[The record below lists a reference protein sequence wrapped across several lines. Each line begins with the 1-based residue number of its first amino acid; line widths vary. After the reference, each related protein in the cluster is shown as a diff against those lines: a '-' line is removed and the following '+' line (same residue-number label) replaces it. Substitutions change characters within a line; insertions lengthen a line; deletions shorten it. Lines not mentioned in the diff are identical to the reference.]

1 MKPKRKNK
9 WVHLNRCKPYLGY
22 ETVDELST
30 FQGRPCY
37 EEETEIRT
45 QNKDKGKTSSQSPV
59 VEDSHDREP
68 QEEVTTDVPLADVSP
83 VDVAPPGVSVPK
95 RYPTRNRNPPRW
107 HENYMKALCLAKR
120 EEANFV

>member
-1 MKPKRKNK
+1 MDSLDPKFDGPFKVIQRRNAIIQVKPKRKNK

-37 EEETEIRT
+37 EEETEIRL
-45 QNKDKGKTSSQSPV
+45 QNKDEGKTSSQSPI

-68 QEEVTTDVPLADVSP
+68 
-83 VDVAPPGVSVPK
+83 K
-95 RYPTRNRNPPRW
+95 R
-107 HENYMKALCLAKR
+107 K
-120 EEANFV
+120 